1 LTGSVWLPR
10 VKPEHRAFRTAA
22 GRIRIGGSVYGIAAE
37 VIDSSDAAWTMLS
50 AADGTRTADQIVAYV
65 LAAHPAE
72 KADTVRAALE
82 QFADAGYLDDA
93 AAPAPPELTAR
104 ERERYSRS
112 RSYFRWIDLRPRA
125 TGWEPQL
132 ALRRAR
138 AVVLGL
144 GGTGGTAA
152 LALAAGGVGRLHCV
166 DSDTVELSNLNR
178 QLLYCEGDVGRPK
191 VDAAV
196 ERLRRLNSDIQVTG
210 ERLRIC
216 AEADLRPL
224 VEKCDVLVQCADRP
238 AAIRDWANRAC
249 LASRTPWV
257 DAGYHGPVATANA
270 YLPGRGPCYECFWM
284 GEQDKHQALDS
295 DAVSAVE
302 RGDSNAVTAASA
314 GLSGHL
320 AAHLATAVLVGVPPI
335 EPGQLQGV
343 NLVAADH
350 HFLIKHPR
358 RLDCPA
364 CGERG

>member
-1 LTGSVWLPR
+1 MIR
-10 VKPEHRAFRTAA
+10 V
-22 GRIRIGGSVYGIAAE
+22 GGSVYGIAAE
-37 VIDSSDAAWTMLS
+37 VVDASGALWTMLS
-50 AADGTRTADQIVAYV
+50 AADGTRTADQVVAHV

-72 KADTVRAALE
+72 NADAVHAALE
-82 QFADAGYLDDA
+82 QFAGAGYLDDA
-93 AAPAPPELTAR
+93 AALDPPELTVR

-112 RSYFRWIDLRPRA
+112 RLYFRWIDMRPGA

-132 ALRRAR
+132 ALRTAR

-152 LALAAGGVGRLHCV
+152 LALAASGVGRLHCV

-178 QLLYCEGDVGRPK
+178 QLLYCEDDIGRPK

-196 ERLRRLNSDIQVTG
+196 ERLRRLNSDVEVTG
-210 ERLRIC
+210 EHLRVR

-224 VEKCDVLVQCADRP
+224 VENCDVLVQCADRP
-238 AAIRDWANRAC
+238 VALRVWVNRAC
-249 LASRTPWV
+249 LYSGTPWV
-257 DAGYHGPVATANA
+257 DAGYHGPVPAAIA
-270 YLPGRGPCYECFWM
+270 YLPDRGPCYECFWM
-284 GEQDKHQALDS
+284 GEQNKRHAVDPDMNLDT
-295 DAVSAVE
+295 AYAVE
-302 RGDSNAVTAASA
+302 RDDGNAVTAASA

-350 HFLIKHPR
+350 HFLITHPR
-358 RLDCPA
+358 RLDCPT
-364 CGERG
+364 CGGLA